1 MLFSGLQTLVVHKVM
16 EKAKA
21 IQLSLLLTVT
31 EALFDIIPD
40 PLVDSL

>member
-1 MLFSGLQTLVVHKVM
+1 MLFSGLQTLVVHEVM

-31 EALFDIIPD
+31 EALFDR
-40 PLVDSL
+40 LFQTL